1 MNTRACRRSCFQFA
15 TFACVFA
22 LLLVCAQSSDAQKVA
37 SYDYSDS
44 KPRDRLRPPLPPPKA
59 SNPEPSSRGAS
70 PTVNSIHIE
79 PGACGGILSNSP
91 LVVSLVSLDRDSY
104 IYGDEMNFVLQIRA
118 LYKTKVPIR
127 ASLTEIEPSDPKL
140 SYTWRSM
147 SISLE
152 MRTPRYRS
160 VVVGLV
166 SLVGS
171 KDLLGSEIELNEGEW
186 IEIRSRTRMEWSNPP
201 KSMLSA
207 NEQALLLPTPP
218 TREIPFSATA
228 LAHRAGSNFYDAQT
242 RRETRLCDYPGEQSF
257 GSSPVGVTVKPKP
270 NS

>member
-1 MNTRACRRSCFQFA
+1 MNSRARGQLCFQIAISCAF
-15 TFACVFA
+15 T
-22 LLLVCAQSSDAQKVA
+22 LLLVDAQSVDAQKVA
-37 SYDYSDS
+37 SYDYTDVR
-44 KPRDRLRPPLPPPKA
+44 PGDRVRPPIPQPKV
-59 SNPEPSSRGAS
+59 SNPERSSGGVPPVHA
-70 PTVNSIHIE
+70 E
-79 PGACGGILSNSP
+79 PGVCGGILSNSP

-104 IYGDEMNFVLQIRA
+104 VFGGEMNFVLQVRA

-127 ASLTEIEPSDPKL
+127 ASLAEIEPSDPKL

-171 KDLLGSEIELNEGEW
+171 KDLPGSEIELNEGEW
-186 IEIRSRTRMEWSNPP
+186 IEIRGRTRMEWSNPP
-201 KSMLSA
+201 KSLLPA
-207 NEQALLLPTPP
+207 NEQAFLLPTPP
-218 TREIPFSATA
+218 AKEIPFSATA
-228 LAHRAGSNFYDAQT
+228 LTHRAGSNFYNAET

-257 GSSPVGVTVKPKP
+257 GSNPVNVTVKPKP
-270 NS
+270 NP